1 MAIDDLISMRSPMPP
16 DMVDDL
22 GVLTSPPERLSIR
35 GNTKNLRRLL
45 DFPPLEVVWVG
56 DVNQR
61 QFDEII
67 GLIDPL
73 YLLFNGLRVAD
84 LSPLGRFTQLEALE
98 INWNTK
104 VTDISFL
111 TMLTHLRL
119 LALVHC
125 TKVHDLSPIGALREL
140 EILDLGG
147 GMWSTFRP
155 ETLAPLANLHKLRGL
170 SLEAIRA
177 GDESLAPVA
186 GLGNLREIELSNQF
200 PTEEYARLSVAF
212 PNIACT
218 HFQPYFDFSMGTGE
232 RQVMVTSKRGPVLM
246 LPDWSVMSRDSVRC
260 RTGFARGIDPWIHPP
275 GFPGDARGS
284 AC

>member
-1 MAIDDLISMRSPMPP
+1 MAIDDLISMWSPMPP

-61 QFDEII
+61 QFEEII

-73 YLLFNGLRVAD
+73 YLLFNGLCVTD
-84 LSPLGRFTQLEALE
+84 LSPLGRFTRLEALE

-111 TMLTHLRL
+111 TRLTQLRL

-147 GMWSTFRP
+147 GMWSTFRS

-170 SLEAIRA
+170 SLKAIRV
-177 GDESLAPVA
+177 GDESLAPVE
-186 GLGNLREIELSNQF
+186 GLPNLREIELSNQF
-200 PTEEYARLSVAF
+200 QTEEYARLSVAF
-212 PNIACT
+212 PNIACM
-218 HFQPYFDFSMGTGE
+218 HFQPYFYFSMGAGE
-232 RQVMVTSKRGPVLM
+232 RQVMVTGKRG
-246 LPDWSVMSRDSVRC
+246 SVP
-260 RTGFARGIDPWIHPP
+260 TL
-275 GFPGDARGS
+275 PGDSARLERYVTRFREMQDGFR
-284 AC
+284 ARH